1 MPALSIEGFLPT
13 EDISFSLFEAIDQ
26 LAPFGMGNPVPV
38 FASKKVNIAAGP
50 WVLKEQHLKMQVQS
64 NGSRL
69 DAIWWKNGSV
79 ADTIDPGSQVDLA
92 YTMSRDSYMGK
103 NKLLLTIQD
112 INLP

>member
-1 MPALSIEGFLPT
+1 LPV
-13 EDISFSLFEAIDQ
+13 EDISFSLFQAIDQ
-26 LAPFGMGNPVPV
+26 LEPFGVGNPVPI
-38 FASKKVNIAAGP
+38 FASKNVDVVGGP

-79 ADTIDPGSQVDLA
+79 ADTIEAGSQVDLA
-92 YTMSRDSYMGK
+92 YTMSMDSYLGK
-103 NKLLLTIQD
+103 KKLLLTIQD